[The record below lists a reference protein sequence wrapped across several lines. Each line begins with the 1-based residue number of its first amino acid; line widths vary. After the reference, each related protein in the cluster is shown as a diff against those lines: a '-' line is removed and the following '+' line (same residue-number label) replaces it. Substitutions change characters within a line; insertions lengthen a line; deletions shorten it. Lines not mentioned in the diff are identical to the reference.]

1 MSAYLWSQMIMR
13 RFWAAPLFLTFLASG
28 TTALT
33 QSSSARAFLAK
44 PSFVEPQNSGGD
56 ISKASQAPGPA
67 DASKPAEPEQKA
79 HMDHKSKHGGTFFMA
94 LDNQHHLEGVLL
106 PPALF
111 RIYLY
116 DDHTKPLKAEKT
128 RESSGTV
135 QIGDSDDAPKITL
148 GPGKKKEA
156 IEASLGD
163 AVKFP
168 VALTVLLHLPDTP
181 PDAKPELFN
190 FTFTKFTDEHGPGT
204 CVPMAKMPNMCK

>member
-1 MSAYLWSQMIMR
+1 MNRIRIAL
-13 RFWAAPLFLTFLASG
+13 LFLTVLASG
-28 TTALT
+28 TTVFT
-33 QSSSARAFLAK
+33 QSSGVPAILAK
-44 PSFVEPQNSGGD
+44 PSFIEPQNSAGD
-56 ISKASQAPGPA
+56 TSKASQAPGSA
-67 DASKPAEPEQKA
+67 DASKPADTEQKA

-135 QIGDSDDAPKITL
+135 QIGGSDEAPRIAL

-190 FTFTKFTDEHGPGT
+190 FAFTKFTDENGPGN
-204 CVPMAKMPNMCK
+204 CAPMAKMPDMCK